1 MHSCES
7 GQRIYSPYI
16 TYTYGK
22 IRFLHAQIIVS
33 KLMKIISYIWKL
45 KNVSRCQMML
55 VDVIFEFRCF
65 VSYPKI
71 SYLKVYFIQWN
82 LYEGAR
88 AGETLWHP
96 PFSSYLLFKN
106 ENNIKN
112 TSHFTRIAYDTA
124 C

>member
-1 MHSCES
+1 
-7 GQRIYSPYI
+7 
-16 TYTYGK
+16 
-22 IRFLHAQIIVS
+22 
-33 KLMKIISYIWKL
+33 
-45 KNVSRCQMML
+45 ML

-88 AGETLWHP
+88 VVETLWHP